1 MLPEFKGGKDIS
13 DFYKIKG
20 KEEFLTCDEANNL
33 VFYFDFP
40 ASMISYFYK
49 GKDGRIRSN
58 IKVEIVLKD
67 EDSFVG
73 LNHISSSTSLYKLLQ
88 DTIDNAYK
96 RTIYGLIKRG
106 HDPLD
111 LQVEDNLIFEEL
123 KKDSS
128 LLREHIEV
136 KSLLLSHF
144 EIETIQSNPK
154 KSGGKR
160 LLIAYIVICLILAI
174 GAIVAVIWFYKYYLE
189 GILSSSGI

>member
-1 MLPEFKGGKDIS
+1 MNNKEMIE
-13 DFYKIKG
+13 YRIKEEG
-20 KEEFLTCDEANNL
+20 KEEFSTCDEANNL

-88 DTIDNAYK
+88 NTIDNAYK

-136 KSLLLSHF
+136 KSLLLSNF

>member
-1 MLPEFKGGKDIS
+1 MNNKEMIESL
-13 DFYKIKG
+13 IKKEG
-20 KEEFLTCDEANNL
+20 KEEFLTFDEANNL

-58 IKVEIVLKD
+58 IKVKIVLKD

-128 LLREHIEV
+128 LLRKHIEV

-154 KSGGKR
+154 KSGAKR
-160 LLIAYIVICLILAI
+160 ILIAYIVICLILAI

>member
-1 MLPEFKGGKDIS
+1 MNNKEMIE
-13 DFYKIKG
+13 YRIKEEG

-58 IKVEIVLKD
+58 INAEIVLKD

-128 LLREHIEV
+128 LIREHIEV
-136 KSLLLSHF
+136 KSLLLSNF

>member
-1 MLPEFKGGKDIS
+1 MNNKEMIE
-13 DFYKIKG
+13 YRIKEEG
-20 KEEFLTCDEANNL
+20 KEEFLTFDEANNL

-96 RTIYGLIKRG
+96 RTIYGLIKKG
-106 HDPLD
+106 HNPLD

-144 EIETIQSNPK
+144 EIETIQSTPK

-160 LLIAYIVICLILAI
+160 LLIAYIVICLILAL
-174 GAIVAVIWFYKYYLE
+174 GAIAAVIWFYKYYLE

>member
-1 MLPEFKGGKDIS
+1 MNNKEMIE
-13 DFYKIKG
+13 YRIKEEG
-20 KEEFLTCDEANNL
+20 KEEFLTFDEANNL

>member
-1 MLPEFKGGKDIS
+1 MNNKEMIE
-13 DFYKIKG
+13 YRIKEEG
-20 KEEFLTCDEANNL
+20 KEEFSTCDEANNL

-88 DTIDNAYK
+88 NTIDNAYK

-144 EIETIQSNPK
+144 EIEAIQTTPK

>member
-1 MLPEFKGGKDIS
+1 MNNKEMIE
-13 DFYKIKG
+13 YRIKEEG

-128 LLREHIEV
+128 LLRMNIEV

-144 EIETIQSNPK
+144 EIETIQSTPK

>member
-1 MLPEFKGGKDIS
+1 MNNKEMIESL
-13 DFYKIKG
+13 IKKEG
-20 KEEFLTCDEANNL
+20 KEEFLTFDEANNL

-67 EDSFVG
+67 EDCFVG

-128 LLREHIEV
+128 LLRMNIEV

>member
-1 MLPEFKGGKDIS
+1 MNNKEMIE
-13 DFYKIKG
+13 YRIKEEG

-49 GKDGRIRSN
+49 GKDGRIKSN

-144 EIETIQSNPK
+144 EIETIQSTPK

>member
-1 MLPEFKGGKDIS
+1 MNNKEMIE
-13 DFYKIKG
+13 YRIKEEG
-20 KEEFLTCDEANNL
+20 KEEFLTFDELNNL

-40 ASMISYFYK
+40 TSMISYFYK
-49 GKDGRIRSN
+49 GKDGRIKSN

-67 EDSFVG
+67 EDSFVK

-111 LQVEDNLIFEEL
+111 LQIEDNLIFEEL

-128 LLREHIEV
+128 LLREHIVV
-136 KSLLLSHF
+136 KSLLLSNF
-144 EIETIQSNPK
+144 EIETIQSTPK

>member
-1 MLPEFKGGKDIS
+1 MNNKEMIESL
-13 DFYKIKG
+13 IKKEG
-20 KEEFLTCDEANNL
+20 KEEFLTFDEANNL

-67 EDSFVG
+67 EDSFVE

-88 DTIDNAYK
+88 ATIDNAYK

-136 KSLLLSHF
+136 KSLLLSNF

>member
-1 MLPEFKGGKDIS
+1 MNNKEMIESL
-13 DFYKIKG
+13 IKKEG
-20 KEEFLTCDEANNL
+20 KEEFLTFDEANNL

-67 EDSFVG
+67 EDSFVK

-144 EIETIQSNPK
+144 EIEAIQTTPK

-160 LLIAYIVICLILAI
+160 ILIAYIVICLILAI

>member
-1 MLPEFKGGKDIS
+1 MNNKEMIE
-13 DFYKIKG
+13 YRIKEEG
-20 KEEFLTCDEANNL
+20 KEEFLTFDEANNL

-128 LLREHIEV
+128 LLRMNIEV

-160 LLIAYIVICLILAI
+160 ILIAYIVICLILAL

>member
-1 MLPEFKGGKDIS
+1 MNNKEMIE
-13 DFYKIKG
+13 YRIKEEG

-128 LLREHIEV
+128 LLKEHIEV
-136 KSLLLSHF
+136 KNLLLSHF

-160 LLIAYIVICLILAI
+160 ILIAYIVICLILAI

>member
-1 MLPEFKGGKDIS
+1 MNNKEMIESL
-13 DFYKIKG
+13 IKKEG
-20 KEEFLTCDEANNL
+20 KEEFLTFDEANNL
-33 VFYFDFP
+33 VFDFDFP
-40 ASMISYFYK
+40 ASMISYLYK

-67 EDSFVG
+67 EDSFVK

-88 DTIDNAYK
+88 VTIDNAYK

-144 EIETIQSNPK
+144 EIETIQSTPK

>member
-1 MLPEFKGGKDIS
+1 MNNKEMIE
-13 DFYKIKG
+13 YRIKEEG
-20 KEEFLTCDEANNL
+20 KEEFLTFDEANNL

-88 DTIDNAYK
+88 NTIDNAYK

-128 LLREHIEV
+128 LLRMNIEV
-136 KSLLLSHF
+136 KSLLLSNF
-144 EIETIQSNPK
+144 EIETIQNNPK

-160 LLIAYIVICLILAI
+160 LLIAYIVICLILAL

>member
-1 MLPEFKGGKDIS
+1 MNNKEMIE
-13 DFYKIKG
+13 YRIKKEG
-20 KEEFLTCDEANNL
+20 KEEFLTFDEANNL

-128 LLREHIEV
+128 LLRMNIGV

-144 EIETIQSNPK
+144 EIETIQSTPK

-160 LLIAYIVICLILAI
+160 LLIAYIVICLILAL

>member
-1 MLPEFKGGKDIS
+1 MNNKEMIESL
-13 DFYKIKG
+13 IKKEG
-20 KEEFLTCDEANNL
+20 KEEFLTFDEANNL

-49 GKDGRIRSN
+49 GKDGRIKSN

-136 KSLLLSHF
+136 KSLLLSNF

>member
-1 MLPEFKGGKDIS
+1 MNNKEMIESL
-13 DFYKIKG
+13 IKKEG
-20 KEEFLTCDEANNL
+20 KEEFLTFDEANNL

-136 KSLLLSHF
+136 KSLLLSNF

-160 LLIAYIVICLILAI
+160 ILIAYIVICLILAI

>member
-1 MLPEFKGGKDIS
+1 MNNKEMIE
-13 DFYKIKG
+13 YRIKEEG

-49 GKDGRIRSN
+49 GKDGRIKSN

-88 DTIDNAYK
+88 ATIDNAYK

-111 LQVEDNLIFEEL
+111 LQVEDNLIFKKQ

-136 KSLLLSHF
+136 KSLLLSNF

>member
-1 MLPEFKGGKDIS
+1 MNNKEMIESL
-13 DFYKIKG
+13 IKKEG
-20 KEEFLTCDEANNL
+20 KEEFLTFDEANNL

-40 ASMISYFYK
+40 ASMISYLYK

-144 EIETIQSNPK
+144 EIETIQSTPK

-160 LLIAYIVICLILAI
+160 LLIAYIVICLILAL

>member
-1 MLPEFKGGKDIS
+1 MNNKEMIE
-13 DFYKIKG
+13 YRIKEEG
-20 KEEFLTCDEANNL
+20 KEEFLTFDELNNL

-40 ASMISYFYK
+40 TSMISYFYK
-49 GKDGRIRSN
+49 GKDGRIKSN

-67 EDSFVG
+67 EDSFVK

-111 LQVEDNLIFEEL
+111 LQIEDNLIFEEL

-128 LLREHIEV
+128 LLRKHIEV
-136 KSLLLSHF
+136 KSLLLSNF
-144 EIETIQSNPK
+144 EIETIQSTPK

-160 LLIAYIVICLILAI
+160 ILIAYIVICLILAI

>member
-1 MLPEFKGGKDIS
+1 MNNKEMIESL
-13 DFYKIKG
+13 IKKEG
-20 KEEFLTCDEANNL
+20 KEEFLTFDEANNL

-58 IKVEIVLKD
+58 IKVDIVLKD

-88 DTIDNAYK
+88 NTIDNAYK

-128 LLREHIEV
+128 LIREHIEV
-136 KSLLLSHF
+136 KSLLLSNF

-160 LLIAYIVICLILAI
+160 LLIAYIVICLILAL

>member
-1 MLPEFKGGKDIS
+1 MNNKEMIE
-13 DFYKIKG
+13 YRIKEEG
-20 KEEFLTCDEANNL
+20 KEEFLTFDEANNL

-49 GKDGRIRSN
+49 GKDGRIKSN

-96 RTIYGLIKRG
+96 RTIYGLIKKG

-136 KSLLLSHF
+136 KSLLLSNF

>member
-1 MLPEFKGGKDIS
+1 MNNKEMIE
-13 DFYKIKG
+13 YRIKEEG
-20 KEEFLTCDEANNL
+20 KEEFLTFDEANNL

-49 GKDGRIRSN
+49 GKDGRIKSN

>member
-1 MLPEFKGGKDIS
+1 MNNKEMIE
-13 DFYKIKG
+13 YRIKEEG
-20 KEEFLTCDEANNL
+20 KEEFLTFDEANNL

-128 LLREHIEV
+128 LLRMNIEV

-160 LLIAYIVICLILAI
+160 ILIAYIVICLILAI

>member
-1 MLPEFKGGKDIS
+1 MNNKEMIE
-13 DFYKIKG
+13 YRIKEEG
-20 KEEFLTCDEANNL
+20 KEEFLTFDEANNL

-128 LLREHIEV
+128 LLRMNIEV

-144 EIETIQSNPK
+144 EIETIQNNPK

>member
-1 MLPEFKGGKDIS
+1 MNNKEMIE
-13 DFYKIKG
+13 YRIKEEG
-20 KEEFLTCDEANNL
+20 KEEFLTFDEANNL

-40 ASMISYFYK
+40 TSMISYFYK

-144 EIETIQSNPK
+144 EIETIQSTPK

>member
-1 MLPEFKGGKDIS
+1 MNNKEMIESL
-13 DFYKIKG
+13 IKKEG
-20 KEEFLTCDEANNL
+20 KEEFLTFDEANNL

-88 DTIDNAYK
+88 NTIDNAYK

-128 LLREHIEV
+128 LIREHIEV
-136 KSLLLSHF
+136 KSLLLSNF

>member
-1 MLPEFKGGKDIS
+1 MNNKEMIE
-13 DFYKIKG
+13 YRIKEEG

-144 EIETIQSNPK
+144 EIETIQSTPK

-160 LLIAYIVICLILAI
+160 LLIAYIVICLILAL

>member
-1 MLPEFKGGKDIS
+1 MNNKEMIE
-13 DFYKIKG
+13 YRIKEEG
-20 KEEFLTCDEANNL
+20 KEEFLTFDEANNL

-128 LLREHIEV
+128 LIREHIEV

>member
-1 MLPEFKGGKDIS
+1 MNNKEMIESL
-13 DFYKIKG
+13 IKKEG
-20 KEEFLTCDEANNL
+20 KEEFLTFDEANNL

-49 GKDGRIRSN
+49 GKDGRIKSN

-88 DTIDNAYK
+88 DTIGNAYK

-144 EIETIQSNPK
+144 EIEAIQTTPK

>member
-1 MLPEFKGGKDIS
+1 MNNKEMIE
-13 DFYKIKG
+13 YRIKEEG

-144 EIETIQSNPK
+144 EIETIQSTPK

-160 LLIAYIVICLILAI
+160 ILIAYIVICLILAL

>member
-1 MLPEFKGGKDIS
+1 MNNKEMIE
-13 DFYKIKG
+13 YRIKEEG

-144 EIETIQSNPK
+144 EIETIQSTPK

>member
-1 MLPEFKGGKDIS
+1 MDNKEMIE
-13 DFYKIKG
+13 YRIKEEG

-144 EIETIQSNPK
+144 EIETIQSTPK

-160 LLIAYIVICLILAI
+160 ILIAYIVICLILAL

>member
-1 MLPEFKGGKDIS
+1 MNNKEMIE
-13 DFYKIKG
+13 YRIKEEG
-20 KEEFLTCDEANNL
+20 KEEFLTFDEANNL

-160 LLIAYIVICLILAI
+160 LLIAYIVICLILAL

>member
-1 MLPEFKGGKDIS
+1 MNNKEMIE
-13 DFYKIKG
+13 YRIKEEG
-20 KEEFLTCDEANNL
+20 KEEFLTFDEANNL

-40 ASMISYFYK
+40 TSMISYFYK
-49 GKDGRIRSN
+49 GKDGRIKSN

-67 EDSFVG
+67 EDSFVK

-144 EIETIQSNPK
+144 EIETIQSTPK

-160 LLIAYIVICLILAI
+160 ILIAYIVICLILAI